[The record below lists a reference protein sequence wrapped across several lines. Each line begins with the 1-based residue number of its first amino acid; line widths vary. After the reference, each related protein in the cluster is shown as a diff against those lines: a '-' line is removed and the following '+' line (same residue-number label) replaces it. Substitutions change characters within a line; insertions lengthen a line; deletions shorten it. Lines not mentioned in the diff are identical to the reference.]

1 MQKIIF
7 KSIALGRWTNP
18 DVRDI
23 GTLTI
28 LLKLYN
34 TIRLIR
40 RYFYVLIYT
49 TESQI
54 NEIIDKNKFE
64 SLLSLVLLS
73 SFSGKQISHPL
84 ETIHSWCG
92 RICWRLGW
100 ARQPTDRRL
109 AAILSSVIV
118 LWAVISTQAFWCN
131 TFVSVSHHLYENYRT
146 MLNAHFLKSIYI
158 YRF

>member
-1 MQKIIF
+1 M
-7 KSIALGRWTNP
+7 
-18 DVRDI
+18 
-23 GTLTI
+23 I

-40 RYFYVLIYT
+40 RYLYALIYT

-118 LWAVISTQAFWCN
+118 LWAIVSTQAFRCN
-131 TFVSVSHHLYENYRT
+131 TFVPVSHHLNENHKT
-146 MLNAHFLKSIYI
+146 KLNAHVFNSMYSYTHLILT
-158 YRF
+158 